1 MDKYFFIFWI
11 KFEIHDLKSQKSI
24 KIEKSYQIVMIFTR
38 AILYLSTLIKK
49 IKCFLWKRIPN
60 RSKLPAIHKKKIT
73 HQLDCCC
80 SLGKQFIS
88 ISHQHSVVINWPAAQ
103 WTDFSLFLD
112 LIIEKCIS
120 EIVQKQRKKNTRQHT
135 NIDWKINQSPLEGLW
150 CDPWPRR
157 NASISDV
164 DLVKQLWSRAQHP
177 KPRRNRTR
185 CHFLLVLNKIE
196 KKCNFFFLPFSI
208 FQFVR
213 NG

>member
-1 MDKYFFIFWI
+1 
-11 KFEIHDLKSQKSI
+11 
-24 KIEKSYQIVMIFTR
+24 MIFTR
-38 AILYLSTLIKK
+38 AIFYLSTLIKK

-60 RSKLPAIHKKKIT
+60 RSKLPAIHGKKLPINLIVVAAWENNSFPSPINNT
-73 HQLDCCC
+73 QLWSIDQQRSERISAYFWTS
-80 SLGKQFIS
+80 SLK
-88 ISHQHSVVINWPAAQ
+88 NEYPK
-103 WTDFSLFLD
+103 LYRNR
-112 LIIEKCIS
+112 
-120 EIVQKQRKKNTRQHT
+120 EIKNTRQHT

-164 DLVKQLWSRAQHP
+164 ALVKQLWSRAQHP

-196 KKCNFFFLPFSI
+196 KKCNIFFLPFSI